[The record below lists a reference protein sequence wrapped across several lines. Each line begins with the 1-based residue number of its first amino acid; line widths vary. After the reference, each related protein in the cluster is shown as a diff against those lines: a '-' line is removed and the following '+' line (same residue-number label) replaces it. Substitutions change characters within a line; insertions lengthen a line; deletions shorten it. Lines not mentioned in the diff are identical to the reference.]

1 MKERLQIR
9 KKADSSPAI
18 SEESEL
24 LSRSLTNQAKQQSH
38 TPVTQTEIENQE
50 FQQNQVEATK
60 LQLQAKYGNITPEAQ
75 ERLTVLQAKMNGLL
89 LSRVE
94 QGSRFGH
101 NFANIAVNRG
111 DAASAATPELI
122 GRVESAKTTAPAL
135 DPKKAKFLQDYA
147 LAERL
152 VSTIDD
158 KLPQDK
164 ILEQLFKN
172 FGNIGFNYTMVN
184 KSHKTLLE
192 GTLEGDCQTLA
203 RAFKFVAEEY
213 FGIGNITIES
223 IQKPFL
229 SEAGKT
235 PYRGREPNCDD
246 GKRWFFQNHYWA
258 VWNGKVF
265 DVLFLTDKRTEAD
278 KAKQDKPLQSMLMP
292 EEDYYETEK
301 GKIVYPYRNKY
312 LTAELTMFE
321 KLKYFVNNLGKWLAR
336 DMSSIV
342 NKIQGLFS
350 RGGNNNGDFES
361 LMRELDKQKN
371 SAVTVANNQNQ

>member
-9 KKADSSPAI
+9 KKADSSAAI
-18 SEESEL
+18 SEESEFK
-24 LSRSLTNQAKQQSH
+24 SRPLTNKPKQQSH
-38 TPVTQTEIENQE
+38 TPLTQAEIENQE

-60 LQLQAKYGNITPEAQ
+60 LELQAKYGSMTPEAQ
-75 ERLTVLQAKMNGLL
+75 DRLTVLQAKMNGLL

-101 NFANIAVNRG
+101 NFANIAAKRT
-111 DAASAATPELI
+111 DAASNVSLELI
-122 GRVESAKTTAPAL
+122 QRVESADTAAPAL
-135 DPKKAKFLQDYA
+135 DPKKAKFLQDYSI
-147 LAERL
+147 AEKL
-152 VSTIDD
+152 VSGINET
-158 KLPQDK
+158 LPQDK
-164 ILEQLFKN
+164 ILEQLFKK
-172 FGNIGFNYTMVN
+172 FGNIGFNYTMVS
-184 KSHKTLLE
+184 KSHETLLK

-223 IQKPFL
+223 IPKPFL

-235 PYRGREPNCDD
+235 PHRGKEPNCDE

-258 VWNGKVF
+258 VWNGKVY
-265 DVLFLTDKRTEAD
+265 DVLFLSDKRTEAD
-278 KAKQDKPLQSMLMP
+278 KAKQDTPLKSMLMP

-312 LTAELTMFE
+312 LTAELSMFE
-321 KLKYFVNNLGKWLAR
+321 KLKNFVNNLGKWLANQ
-336 DMSSIV
+336 MSSIV

-350 RGGNNNGDFES
+350 RGGNNNGDLES
-361 LMRELDKQKN
+361 LMRDLDKQKN
-371 SAVTVANNQNQ
+371 GAITAANNQQQ